1 MNVDLSKDDFVKSIS
16 KDGTSPEKG
25 NLMYE
30 NGVFIANMTS
40 TTKDKSY
47 QSESNTDST
56 VL

>member
-1 MNVDLSKDDFVKSIS
+1 MNVDLSKDDFVKPIS

-25 NLMYE
+25 NLMNE
-30 NGVFIANMTS
+30 NVIANMTS

>member
-1 MNVDLSKDDFVKSIS
+1 MNVDLSKDEFVKPTS

-25 NLMYE
+25 NLMNE
-30 NGVFIANMTS
+30 NEVVIANMIN